1 MPHDMPATLDE
12 RAGAASDLLGAAL
25 GDWWRDDRRHWC
37 AYCGIAMKQRSGTGK
52 PIPPQKAT
60 RDHVIPRKHGG
71 GGSIRIPACL
81 ACNQAK
87 GALSVPEFL
96 RSAYFEHVRTRK
108 HRHQW
113 PVAHLWLVT
122 ALAAMQRSGVTR
134 PAARGAAAQRPPAAA

>member
-1 MPHDMPATLDE
+1 MPHNVPATLGE
-12 RAGAASDLLGAAL
+12 RAGAASDLLVAAL

-37 AYCGIAMKQRSGTGK
+37 AYCGIPMKRHYGPGR

-71 GGSIRIPACL
+71 GSVRIPACFG
-81 ACNQAK
+81 CNQAK

-96 RSAYFEHVRTRK
+96 RSAYFEEVRTRK

-122 ALAAMQRSGVTR
+122 ALAAVQRSGVAG
-134 PAARGAAAQRPPAAA
+134 PAARGAAARRPPASV